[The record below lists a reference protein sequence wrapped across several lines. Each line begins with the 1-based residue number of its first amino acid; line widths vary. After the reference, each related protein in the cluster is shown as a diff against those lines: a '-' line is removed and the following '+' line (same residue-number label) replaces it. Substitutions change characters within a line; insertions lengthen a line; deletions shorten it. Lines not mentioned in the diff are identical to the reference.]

1 MKRASH
7 ILTHVGMV
15 NCEVPL
21 LPLINKIKLMK
32 NLKSLIVLLLFFNL
46 SHIGFAQDNNN
57 GVIKIIEPTNLFS
70 ALKTSKIQLIDVR
83 TPSEFE
89 TGHIAKSVNID
100 YYDQEFSTKIGK
112 LDKSKPIYVYC
123 RSGVRSS
130 NSAEILKK
138 LGFKTIYNLNGGVL
152 NWSSQKLPLEH

>member
-1 MKRASH
+1 MKYLKLILASLFFLS
-7 ILTHVGMV
+7 LTHLV
-15 NCEVPL
+15 
-21 LPLINKIKLMK
+21 IAQSK
-32 NLKSLIVLLLFFNL
+32 NE
-46 SHIGFAQDNNN
+46 GT
-57 GVIKIIEPTNLFS
+57 IKIIKPETLFTT
-70 ALKTSKIQLIDVR
+70 LKTSKIQLIDVR
-83 TPSEFE
+83 TPSEFA
-89 TGHIAKSVNID
+89 TGHILKSVNID

-138 LGFKTIYNLNGGVL
+138 LGFETIYNLDGGIL